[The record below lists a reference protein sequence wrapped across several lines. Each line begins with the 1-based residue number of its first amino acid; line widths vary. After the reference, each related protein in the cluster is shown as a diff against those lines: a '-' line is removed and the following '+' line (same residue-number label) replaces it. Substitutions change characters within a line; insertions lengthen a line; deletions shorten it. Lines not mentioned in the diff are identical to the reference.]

1 MTFIHS
7 LFSLCRG
14 LLTRAIITIRVC
26 VVVIA
31 VGVLVSGFGLS
42 IWLVFKLLAHGIPF
56 VMWVQQKSVGIA
68 LVAKIEIPAISALVA
83 EAADFL

>member
-1 MTFIHS
+1 
-7 LFSLCRG
+7 
-14 LLTRAIITIRVC
+14 
-26 VVVIA
+26 
-31 VGVLVSGFGLS
+31 LVSGFGLS

-56 VMWVQQKSVGIA
+56 VMWVQHMSVGIA

>member
-1 MTFIHS
+1 MRFIHS

-14 LLTRAIITIRVC
+14 LLTGAIITIRVC

-31 VGVLVSGFGLS
+31 VRVLVSGFGMS

-68 LVAKIEIPAISALVA
+68 LVAKIEIPAFSALVA